1 MIQNKSLDTIAKE
14 TARDAEIFSG
24 NINLF
29 YTFDIGE
36 DINLEKIKDNQDVY
50 VTPRDLPSYLRSYHK
65 PLTVELPSVSGNTKA
80 LYANIHHFG
89 AISVVYQIP
98 FKGTLESLREKIN
111 NLHAQFQEQSVEDV
125 HQLYTKITSAIIQ
138 PKFFHKKNHYAVIQ
152 IDPKENL
159 KDSKKLRALYGTLI
173 ASTLRFEK
181 TNLSEQQVEDILES
195 ATGYYREDLVVID
208 TEAAFVYDKS
218 PEELFDFF
226 ELTLIQQLELRY
238 FDDLLDDKL
247 DAVYN
252 NKLETPSWGNC
263 LPFIGTMYDAIGEL
277 SKMKVDISVITDR
290 LGNTIK
296 TGGEAYYSEIY
307 DLLVQ
312 TLELNEWRVSVDKKL
327 SLIRDVKT
335 IYQSKVNAIRE
346 DMFSLL
352 ITILIS
358 VELLVALFAL
368 FK

>member
-1 MIQNKSLDTIAKE
+1 MHQKE
-14 TARDAEIFSG
+14 DEQIFSG
-24 NINLF
+24 NINFF
-29 YTFDIGE
+29 YTFDVGE
-36 DINLEKIKDNQDVY
+36 DINLKAAKKNLALYI
-50 VTPRDLPSYLRSYHK
+50 TPRELPSYLRSYHK
-65 PLTVELPSVSGNTKA
+65 PLTVELKSHNGLTKA

-89 AISVVYQIP
+89 VISTVYQIP

-111 NLHAQFQEQSVEDV
+111 DLHAQYQEQSIDDV
-125 HQLYTKITSAIIQ
+125 HQLFLKITSHVSQ
-138 PKFFHKKNHYAVIQ
+138 PKFFHKKNHYLVIQ
-152 IDPKENL
+152 IDPKESL
-159 KDSKKLRALYGTLI
+159 KDSKKLREQYGALI

-181 TNLSEQQVEDILES
+181 TTLSEQQVEDILES

-226 ELTLIQQLELRY
+226 ELALIQQVELQY
-238 FDDLLDDKL
+238 FDDLLDNKL
-247 DAVYN
+247 DAVYQN
-252 NKLETPSWGNC
+252 TLEKPSWRNC

-277 SKMKVDISVITDR
+277 SKMKVDISVITER

-307 DLLVQ
+307 NLLVD
-312 TLELNEWRVSVDKKL
+312 TFELNEWHVSIEKKL
-327 SLIRDVKT
+327 AIIRDVKT

-352 ITILIS
+352 ITILIF
-358 VELLVALFAL
+358 VELLVGI

>member
-1 MIQNKSLDTIAKE
+1 MIDNKEEEKH
-14 TARDAEIFSG
+14 IFSG

-29 YTFDIGE
+29 YTFDVGE
-36 DINLEKIKDNQDVY
+36 DINLEVIKENPDIY
-50 VTPRDLPSYLRSYHK
+50 VIRRDFPSYLKSYHK
-65 PLTVELPSVSGNTKA
+65 PLTVELPSAGRSTKA

-89 AISVVYQIP
+89 VISVVYQIP
-98 FKGTLESLREKIN
+98 FKGTLQSLREKLN
-111 NLHAQFQEQSVEDV
+111 DVHGKFKEKSVEDI
-125 HQLYTKITSAIIQ
+125 HALFLKTTNAIVQ
-138 PKFFHKKNHYAVIQ
+138 PRFFHKRNHYAVIQ
-152 IDPKENL
+152 IDPQEAL
-159 KDSKKLRALYGTLI
+159 KDSKKLRKKYGPLI

-181 TNLSEQQVEDILES
+181 TSLSEQQVEDILES

-208 TEAAFVYDKS
+208 TEAAFVYDKT

-226 ELTLIQQLELRY
+226 ELSLIQQLELRY
-238 FDDLLDDKL
+238 FDNLLDDKL

-252 NKLETPSWGNC
+252 NKLEKPSWGNC
-263 LPFIGTMYDAIGEL
+263 LPFVGTMYDAIGEL

-290 LGNTIK
+290 LENSIK

-307 DLLVQ
+307 NLLVE

-327 SLIRDVKT
+327 HLIRDIKT

-352 ITILIS
+352 ITILIF
-358 VELLVALFAL
+358 VELLVGL
-368 FK
+368 FKLIFL